1 VRAFVTEHMNAA
13 RLNRRRFVFFSSV
26 FVLVSL
32 ATWFVADLYWRGAEG
47 LSGLEIVLLLLFIPL
62 FAHIAVGFCTAIAG
76 FYVIN
81 RGGDGSRISLS
92 APAGGPYRL
101 ASTAI
106 VMPVFNEDVSR
117 VFEGLRVVFK
127 SVQEIEGADN
137 FDFFVLSDSNQP
149 NQWIREEVAWA
160 ELCKQV
166 GGFGKIFYRKR
177 RQPINKKA
185 GNVADFLRRWGR
197 NYRYMVVLD
206 ADSVMT
212 GEVLA
217 RLVTM
222 MEANPTAGIIQTA
235 PRTVRGESVYSRLQ
249 AFANRIY
256 SPLYLAG
263 LNYWQQHEGNYW
275 GHNAILRVQP
285 FMEHCALPELPG
297 NEPFGGR
304 ILSHDFVEAAL
315 MRKAGW
321 AVWLAHDVD
330 GSYEEGPP
338 TLIER
343 AKRDRRWCQGNLQH
357 AWLLTARGFRP
368 ANRFHLLMGVMA
380 YVSSPL
386 WLLFLV
392 LSTIEMVNQAAAAHP
407 DPGFFPADT
416 TSLFGYSLAI
426 PESLTLFSLTM
437 LLLFLPKF
445 ASVVVLLGSS
455 DDAAKYGGRWRV
467 AASALLETAG
477 SMLLAPINMIFNTK
491 FVIFTLLGQGVGW
504 VAQKRAADEDG
515 TDWREAIITHGPPTV
530 FGLVWG
536 VSSLILIPAYFA
548 WLSPVLA
555 GLVCSIPLSIFLSK
569 ASFGRRARELGIFLT
584 PEETHPP
591 RDLQLLE
598 LNLAECY
605 RHLPPF
611 EPLRADYGLMQAV
624 LDPYINAMHVAL
636 LRQRRPS
643 AGAREW
649 FATLQIRL
657 LREGP
662 GRFTTKEKMALLLDP
677 QSMIRLHREL
687 WSLPSESLAEWW
699 RLAMRQ
705 YNVLA
710 AVPTTALYR

>member
-1 VRAFVTEHMNAA
+1 MPIFITEHMNAS
-13 RLNRRRFVFFSSV
+13 RLNRRRFVFFSSA
-26 FVLVSL
+26 FGLTSL
-32 ATWFVADLYWRGAEG
+32 ATWFVADLYWRDAAG
-47 LSGLEIVLLLLFIPL
+47 LTGLEIVLLVLFVPL
-62 FAHIAVGFCTAIAG
+62 FAQISVGFCTAFAG

-81 RGGDGSRISLS
+81 RGGDSSRISAS
-92 APAGGPYRL
+92 SPAGAPPRL

-117 VFEGLRVVFK
+117 VFEGLRVVYT
-127 SVQEIEGADN
+127 SVQQTAGAEF
-137 FDFFVLSDSNQP
+137 FDFFILSDSNQP

-206 ADSVMT
+206 ADSIMT
-212 GEVLA
+212 GEALV
-217 RLVTM
+217 RLVTL
-222 MEANPTAGIIQTA
+222 MEANPTTGIIQTA
-235 PRTVRGESVYSRLQ
+235 PRIVRGETLYARLQ
-249 AFANRIY
+249 AFANRLY
-256 SPLYLAG
+256 SPLFLAG

-285 FMEHCALPELPG
+285 FMDHCALPDLPG

-321 AVWLAHDVD
+321 SVWLAHDVE

-338 TLIER
+338 TLIES

-380 YVSSPL
+380 YASSPL
-386 WLLFLV
+386 WLLFLI
-392 LSTIEMVNQAAAAHP
+392 LSTIEMVNATLAGPSDAL
-407 DPGFFPADT
+407 GSADT
-416 TSLFGYSLAI
+416 TSLFGYTVEM
-426 PESLTLFSLTM
+426 PEALTLFSLTM

-445 ASVVVLLGSS
+445 ASVVVMLGRRAEVA
-455 DDAAKYGGRWRV
+455 DYGGRGRLV
-467 AASALLETAG
+467 ASAVLEAG
-477 SMLLAPINMIFNTK
+477 ISMLLAPINMIFNTK
-491 FVIFTLLGQGVGW
+491 FVIFTLLGQGVAW
-504 VAQKRAADEDG
+504 VAQKRTADVDG
-515 TDWREAIITHGPPTV
+515 TDWREAILTHGVQTV
-530 FGLVWG
+530 FGVVWG
-536 VSSLILIPAYFA
+536 ISSLILIPAYCA
-548 WLSPVLA
+548 WLGFVLA

-569 ASFGRRARELGIFLT
+569 VGFGRRAKALGIFLT
-584 PEETHPP
+584 PEETRPP
-591 RDLQLLE
+591 AELGLLE
-598 LNLAECY
+598 RNLDACFS
-605 RHLPPF
+605 HLPPF

-649 FATLQIRL
+649 FATLQARL

-662 GRFTTKEKMALLLDP
+662 GRFTMKEKMALLLDP

-687 WSLPSESLAEWW
+687 WSLPSESLADWW

-710 AVPTTALYR
+710 ATPTTALYR

>member
-1 VRAFVTEHMNAA
+1 MRILVTEEMDAG
-13 RLNRRRFVFFSSV
+13 RLNRRRFIFFSSIL
-26 FVLVSL
+26 VLTSV
-32 ATWFVADLYWRGAEG
+32 ATWFVADLYWRDADG
-47 LSGLEIVLLLLFIPL
+47 LTGLEIILLVLFVPL
-62 FAHIAVGFCTAIAG
+62 FAHISVGFCTAFAG

-81 RGGDGSRISLS
+81 RGGDSSRISLS
-92 APAGGPYRL
+92 APAGAPPRL

-117 VFEGLRVVFK
+117 VFEGIRVVIK
-127 SVQEIEGADN
+127 SVQKTAGADY
-137 FDFFVLSDSNQP
+137 FDFFILSDSNQP

-177 RQPINKKA
+177 RQAINKKA
-185 GNVADFLRRWGR
+185 GNVADFLRRWGK

-206 ADSVMT
+206 ADSIMT
-212 GEVLA
+212 GEALV
-217 RLVTM
+217 RLVSI
-222 MEANPTAGIIQTA
+222 MEANPSTGIIQTA
-235 PRTVRGESVYSRLQ
+235 PRVIRGETLYARLQ
-249 AFANRIY
+249 AFANRLY
-256 SPLYLAG
+256 SPHFLAG

-285 FMEHCALPELPG
+285 FMDHCALPDLPG

-321 AVWLAHDVD
+321 AVWLAHDVE

-338 TLIER
+338 TLIES

-368 ANRFHLLMGVMA
+368 ANRFHLLMGIMA

-386 WLLFLV
+386 WLLFLG
-392 LSTIEMVNQAAAAHP
+392 LSTAEMINHGAQASADLASSS
-407 DPGFFPADT
+407 ADT
-416 TSLFGYSLAI
+416 TSLFGYTVAV
-426 PESLTLFSLTM
+426 PEALTLFSLTM

-445 ASVVVLLGSS
+445 ASVVVMLGRTEEV
-455 DDAAKYGGRWRV
+455 ALYGGRARLV
-467 AASALLETAG
+467 ASAILETAV
-477 SMLLAPINMIFNTK
+477 SMLLAPISMMFNTK

-504 VAQKRAADEDG
+504 VAQKRAADVDG
-515 TDWREAIITHGPPTV
+515 TDWREAIITHGIQTV
-530 FGLVWG
+530 FGVFWG
-536 VSSLILIPAYFA
+536 VSTLILIPAYFM
-548 WLSPVLA
+548 WLSFVLA
-555 GLVCSIPLSIFLSK
+555 GLVCSIPLSIFISK
-569 ASFGRRARELGIFLT
+569 VGIGRKARELGLFLT
-584 PEETHPP
+584 PEETSPP
-591 RDLQLLE
+591 ADLELLE
-598 LNLAECY
+598 RNLAECY

-649 FATLQIRL
+649 FANLQARL

-687 WSLPSESLAEWW
+687 WSLPSESLADWW

-710 AVPTTALYR
+710 AVPSTALYR

>member
-1 VRAFVTEHMNAA
+1 MRILVTEEMDAG
-13 RLNRRRFVFFSSV
+13 RLNRRRFIFFSSIL
-26 FVLVSL
+26 VLTSL
-32 ATWFVADLYWRGAEG
+32 ATWFVADLYWRDADG
-47 LSGLEIVLLLLFIPL
+47 LTGLEIILLVLFVPL
-62 FAHIAVGFCTAIAG
+62 FAHISVGFCTAFAG

-81 RGGDGSRISLS
+81 RGGDSSRISLS
-92 APAGGPYRL
+92 APAGAPPRL

-117 VFEGLRVVFK
+117 VFEGIRVVIK
-127 SVQEIEGADN
+127 SVQKTAGADY
-137 FDFFVLSDSNQP
+137 FDFFILSDSNQP

-177 RQPINKKA
+177 RQAINKKA
-185 GNVADFLRRWGR
+185 GNVADFLRRWGK

-206 ADSVMT
+206 ADSIMT
-212 GEVLA
+212 GEALV
-217 RLVTM
+217 RLVSI
-222 MEANPTAGIIQTA
+222 MEANPSTGIIQTA
-235 PRTVRGESVYSRLQ
+235 PRVIRGETLYARLQ
-249 AFANRIY
+249 AFANRLY
-256 SPLYLAG
+256 SPLFLAG

-285 FMEHCALPELPG
+285 FMDHCALPDLPG

-321 AVWLAHDVD
+321 AVWLAHDVE

-338 TLIER
+338 TLIES

-368 ANRFHLLMGVMA
+368 ANRFHLLMGIMA

-386 WLLFLV
+386 WLLFLG
-392 LSTIEMVNQAAAAHP
+392 LSTAEMINHGAQASADLASSS
-407 DPGFFPADT
+407 ADT
-416 TSLFGYSLAI
+416 TSLFGYTVAV
-426 PESLTLFSLTM
+426 PEALTLFSLTM

-445 ASVVVLLGSS
+445 ASVVVMLGRTEEV
-455 DDAAKYGGRWRV
+455 ALYGGRARLV
-467 AASALLETAG
+467 ASAILETAV
-477 SMLLAPINMIFNTK
+477 SMLLAPISMMFNTK
-491 FVIFTLLGQGVGW
+491 FVVFTLLGQGVGW
-504 VAQKRAADEDG
+504 VAQKRAADVDG
-515 TDWREAIITHGPPTV
+515 TDWREAIITHGIQTV
-530 FGLVWG
+530 FGVFWG
-536 VSSLILIPAYFA
+536 VSTLILIPAYFM
-548 WLSPVLA
+548 WLSFVLA
-555 GLVCSIPLSIFLSK
+555 GLVCSIPLSIFISK
-569 ASFGRRARELGIFLT
+569 VGIGRKARELGLFLT
-584 PEETHPP
+584 PEETSPP
-591 RDLQLLE
+591 ADLELLE
-598 LNLAECY
+598 RNLAECY

-649 FATLQIRL
+649 FANLQARL

-687 WSLPSESLAEWW
+687 WSLPSESLADWW

-710 AVPTTALYR
+710 AVPSTALYR

>member
-1 VRAFVTEHMNAA
+1 MSIFINEKMDA
-13 RLNRRRFVFFSSV
+13 RRLGRRRFVFFSSV
-26 FVLVSL
+26 LVLTSL
-32 ATWFVADLYWRGAEG
+32 ATWFVADFYWRDSGG
-47 LSGLEIVLLLLFIPL
+47 LSGLEVVLLILFAPL

-81 RGGDGSRISLS
+81 RGGDGSRISVS
-92 APAGGPYRL
+92 APPGGPYRL

-106 VMPVFNEDVSR
+106 VMPVFNEDVDR
-117 VFEGLRVVFK
+117 VFEGLRAVVK
-127 SVQEIEGADN
+127 SVQAIPGGEN
-137 FDFFVLSDSNQP
+137 FDFFVLSDSNQA
-149 NQWIREEVAWA
+149 NQWVREEVAWA
-160 ELCKQV
+160 ELCKEV

-177 RQPINKKA
+177 RQSINKKA

-206 ADSVMT
+206 ADSIMT
-212 GEVLA
+212 GESLA

-222 MEANPTAGIIQTA
+222 MEANPTTGIIQTA
-235 PRTVRGESVYSRLQ
+235 PRTVRGESLYSRLQ

-263 LNYWQQHEGNYW
+263 INYWQQHEGNYW
-275 GHNAILRVQP
+275 GHNAIIRVQP
-285 FMEHCALPELPG
+285 FMEYCSLPELPG

-338 TLIER
+338 TLIES

-357 AWLLTARGFRP
+357 TWLLTASGFRP
-368 ANRFHLLMGVMA
+368 ANRFHLLMGVMG
-380 YVSSPL
+380 YVSSPM
-386 WLLFLV
+386 WLLFLI
-392 LSTIEMVNQAAAAHP
+392 LSTIEMVNQSSQPHP
-407 DPGFFPADT
+407 DVSFLSPDT
-416 TSLFGYSLAI
+416 TSVFGYTVAV
-426 PESLTLFSLTM
+426 PEALTLFSLTM

-445 ASVVVLLGSS
+445 MSVVVLLGRTEE
-455 DDAAKYGGRWRV
+455 AEAYGGRWRV
-467 AASALLETAG
+467 VLSALLETIG
-477 SMLLAPINMIFNTK
+477 SALLAPVNMIFNTK
-491 FVIFTLLGQGVGW
+491 FVLFTLLGQGVGW
-504 VAQKRAADEDG
+504 VAQKRSADDDG
-515 TDWREAIITHGPPTV
+515 TDWREAIITHGPQTV

-548 WLSPVLA
+548 WLVPVLA
-555 GLVCSIPLSIFLSK
+555 GLVFSIPISIFLSK
-569 ASFGRRARELGIFLT
+569 ADLGRRAREIGIFVT
-584 PEETHPP
+584 PDETNPPTELRVLEE
-591 RDLQLLE
+591 R
-598 LNLAECY
+598 LAACGS
-605 RHLPPF
+605 RIAPL
-611 EPLRADYGLMQAV
+611 EPLRADYGIMEAV
-624 LDPYINAMHVAL
+624 LDPYTNAMHVAL

-643 AGAREW
+643 AVAREW
-649 FATLQIRL
+649 FAKLQLRL

-662 GRFTTKEKMALLLDP
+662 GRLTAKEKMALLMDP

-710 AVPTTALYR
+710 SVPSTAVYR

>member
-1 VRAFVTEHMNAA
+1 MTTFATEHMDAA

-26 FVLVSL
+26 FVLTSL
-32 ATWFVADLYWRGAEG
+32 ATWFVADLYWRDAEG
-47 LSGLEIVLLLLFIPL
+47 LSGLEIVLLALFIPL
-62 FAHIAVGFCTAIAG
+62 FAQISVGFCTAFAG

-81 RGGDGSRISLS
+81 RGGDSSRISAS
-92 APAGGPYRL
+92 APEGGPYRL

-127 SVQEIEGADN
+127 SVQQAGGADN
-137 FDFFVLSDSNQP
+137 FDFFILSDSNLP
-149 NQWIREEVAWA
+149 NQWIREEIAWA

-177 RQPINKKA
+177 RQAINKKA

-212 GEVLA
+212 GDALA

-235 PRTVRGESVYSRLQ
+235 PRVVRGVSLYSRLQ
-249 AFANRIY
+249 AFANRLY

-263 LNYWQQHEGNYW
+263 INYWQQHEGNYW
-275 GHNAILRVQP
+275 GHNAILRVKP
-285 FMEHCALPELPG
+285 FMDHCALPELPG

-321 AVWLAHDVD
+321 AVWLAHDVE

-338 TLIER
+338 TLIES

-386 WLLFLV
+386 WLLFLI
-392 LSTIEMVNQAAAAHP
+392 LSTIEMVNQTRVGASDFAV
-407 DPGFFPADT
+407 ADT
-416 TSLFGYSLAI
+416 TSLFGYAVAL
-426 PESLTLFSLTM
+426 PEALTLFSLTM

-445 ASVVVLLGSS
+445 ASVVVMLGRPEEV
-455 DDAAKYGGRWRV
+455 ARFGGRWRL
-467 AASALLETAG
+467 ALSAFLEALG

-504 VAQKRAADEDG
+504 VAQKRSTDEDG
-515 TDWREAIITHGPPTV
+515 TDWREAILTHGMQTV

-555 GLVCSIPLSIFLSK
+555 GLVCSIPFSIFLSK
-569 ASFGRRARELGIFLT
+569 AAFGRRARELGIFLT

-591 RDLQLLE
+591 PELEQLE
-598 LNLAECY
+598 RNLDECY

-636 LRQRRPS
+636 LRQRRTS
-643 AGAREW
+643 AVAREW
-649 FATLQIRL
+649 FAKLQARL

-662 GRFTTKEKMALLLDP
+662 GKFTNKEKMALLLDP

-687 WSLPSESLAEWW
+687 WSLPSDSLAEWW

>member
-1 VRAFVTEHMNAA
+1 MRIIATEQLDKA
-13 RLNRRRFVFFSSV
+13 RLNRRRFIFFSAV
-26 FVLVSL
+26 FVLTSL
-32 ATWFVADLYWRGAEG
+32 ATWFVADLYWGDDG
-47 LSGLEIVLLLLFIPL
+47 LSGLEIVLLLLFVPL
-62 FAHIAVGFCTAIAG
+62 FAHIAVGFCTAFAG
-76 FYVIN
+76 FIVIN
-81 RGGDGSRISLS
+81 RGGDISRISAG
-92 APAGGPYRL
+92 APAGLAPRL
-101 ASTAI
+101 ASTAV

-127 SVQEIEGADN
+127 SVQDAGGADS
-137 FDFFVLSDSNQP
+137 FDFFILSDSNQP
-149 NQWIREEVAWA
+149 NQWIREEVAWV

-166 GGFGKIFYRKR
+166 DGFGKIFYRKR
-177 RQPINKKA
+177 RQAINKKA
-185 GNVADFLRRWGR
+185 GNVADFLRRWGK

-212 GEVLA
+212 GDVLT
-217 RLVTM
+217 RLVSM
-222 MEANPTAGIIQTA
+222 MEASPTVGIIQTA
-235 PRTVRGESVYSRLQ
+235 PRVVRGETLYSRLQ
-249 AFANRIY
+249 SFANRLY

-275 GHNAILRVQP
+275 GHNAIIRVQP

-297 NEPFGGR
+297 IEPFGGR

-321 AVWLAHDVD
+321 AVWLAHDVE

-338 TLIER
+338 TLIEG

-368 ANRFHLLMGVMA
+368 ANRFHLLMGIMA

-386 WLLFLV
+386 WLLFLILGTV
-392 LSTIEMVNQAAAAHP
+392 EMVNQTERAAAGGSP
-407 DPGFFPADT
+407 QYTDT
-416 TSLFGYSLAI
+416 TSLFGYTVAL
-426 PESLTLFSLTM
+426 PEALTLFSLTM

-445 ASVVVLLGSS
+445 VSVVVMLGRPGEVEQ
-455 DDAAKYGGRWRV
+455 YGGRGRLV
-467 AASALLETAG
+467 ASAVLEAG
-477 SMLLAPINMIFNTK
+477 VSMLLAPINMIFNTK

-515 TDWREAIITHGPPTV
+515 TDWREAIITHGLQTI
-530 FGLVWG
+530 FGVVWG
-536 VSSLILIPAYFA
+536 ISSLILIPAYFA
-548 WLSPVLA
+548 WLLPVLA
-555 GLVCSIPLSIFLSK
+555 GLVCSIPISIFLSK
-569 ASFGRRARELGIFLT
+569 TGFGQRARALGIFLT
-584 PEETHPP
+584 PEETSPP
-591 RDLQLLE
+591 AELRLLE
-598 LNLAECY
+598 HNLAECY

-649 FATLQIRL
+649 FAKLQARL

-662 GRFTTKEKMALLLDP
+662 GRFTSKEKMALLLDP

-687 WSLPSESLAEWW
+687 WSLPSDSLAEWW

-710 AVPTTALYR
+710 AVPRTALYR

>member
-1 VRAFVTEHMNAA
+1 MKIFINEHMDKA
-13 RLNRRRFVFFSSV
+13 RLNRRRFFFFSSV
-26 FVLVSL
+26 FVLTSL
-32 ATWFVADLYWRGAEG
+32 ATWFVADLYWRDVDG
-47 LSGLEIVLLLLFIPL
+47 LTGVEIILLVLFVPL
-62 FAHIAVGFCTAIAG
+62 FAHISVGFCTAFAG

-81 RGGDGSRISLS
+81 RGGDSSRISVS
-92 APAGGPYRL
+92 SPAGGPYRL

-117 VFEGLRVVFK
+117 VFEGLRVVFS
-127 SVQEIEGADN
+127 SVQKIEGADN

-177 RQPINKKA
+177 RQAINKKA
-185 GNVADFLRRWGR
+185 GNVADFLRRWGK

-206 ADSVMT
+206 ADSIMT
-212 GEVLA
+212 GECLA

-222 MEANPTAGIIQTA
+222 MEANPSAGIIQTA
-235 PRTVRGESVYSRLQ
+235 PRTVRGESLYSRLQ
-249 AFANRIY
+249 AFANRLY

-275 GHNAILRVQP
+275 GHNAIIRVQP
-285 FMEHCALPELPG
+285 FMEHCALPDLPG

-321 AVWLAHDVD
+321 AVWLAHDVE

-338 TLIER
+338 TLIES

-357 AWLLTARGFRP
+357 TWLLTARGFRP

-392 LSTIEMVNQAAAAHP
+392 LGTIEMVNQSASSP
-407 DPGFFPADT
+407 LDVGFTPGDT
-416 TSLFGYSLAI
+416 TSLFGYMVAL
-426 PESLTLFSLTM
+426 PEALTLFSLTM

-445 ASVVVLLGSS
+445 ASVIVLLGRS
-455 DDAAKYGGRWRV
+455 AEVAQFGGRWRLIG
-467 AASALLETAG
+467 SAFLEAIG

-491 FVIFTLLGQGVGW
+491 FVIFTLLGQGVAW
-504 VAQKRAADEDG
+504 VAQKRSADEDG
-515 TDWREAIITHGPPTV
+515 TDWREAIITHGLSTV
-530 FGLVWG
+530 FGVFWG

-555 GLVCSIPLSIFLSK
+555 GLVFSIPLSIFLSK
-569 ASFGRRARELGIFLT
+569 AGFGRRARELGIFLT
-584 PEETHPP
+584 PEETHPT
-591 RDLQLLE
+591 RELQLLE
-598 LNLAECY
+598 VNIAECY
-605 RHLPPF
+605 RHFPPF

-636 LRQRRPS
+636 LRQRRTS
-643 AGAREW
+643 AVAREW
-649 FATLQIRL
+649 FAKLQVRL

-710 AVPTTALYR
+710 AVPSTALYR

>member
-1 VRAFVTEHMNAA
+1 VKIFITEHMDAG

-26 FVLVSL
+26 FVLTSL
-32 ATWFVADLYWRGAEG
+32 ATWFVADLYWREVEG
-47 LSGLEIVLLLLFIPL
+47 LSKLEIILLVLFIPL
-62 FAHIAVGFCTAIAG
+62 FAHIAVGFCTALAG

-81 RGGDGSRISLS
+81 RGGDNSRISTS

-117 VFEGLRVVFK
+117 VFEGLRVVFSSIQK
-127 SVQEIEGADN
+127 LEGADN

-177 RQPINKKA
+177 RQAINKKA
-185 GNVADFLRRWGR
+185 GNVADFLRRWGK

-212 GEVLA
+212 GECLA

-222 MEANPTAGIIQTA
+222 MEANPSAGIIQTA
-235 PRTVRGESVYSRLQ
+235 PRTVRGESLYSRLQ
-249 AFANRIY
+249 AFANRLY

-297 NEPFGGR
+297 IEPFGGR

-321 AVWLAHDVD
+321 AVWLAHDVE

-338 TLIER
+338 TLIDS

-380 YVSSPL
+380 YVSSPM

-392 LSTIEMVNQAAAAHP
+392 LSTVEMVNQSISGPP
-407 DPGFFPADT
+407 DASFVGADT
-416 TSLFGYSLAI
+416 TSLFGYPVAL
-426 PESLTLFSLTM
+426 PEALTLFSLTM

-445 ASVVVLLGSS
+445 ASVVVLLGNG
-455 DDAAKYGGRWRV
+455 DEAAKFGGRWRA
-467 AASALLETAG
+467 AASAVLEAVG

-504 VAQKRAADEDG
+504 VAQKRAADDDG
-515 TDWREAIITHGPPTV
+515 TDWREAIITHGLSTV
-530 FGLVWG
+530 FGIIWG

-569 ASFGRRARELGIFLT
+569 AGFGRRAREMGIFLT
-584 PEETHPP
+584 PEETHPTQE
-591 RDLQLLE
+591 LKLLE
-598 LNLAECY
+598 QNLAECY
-605 RHLPPF
+605 THLPPF

-649 FATLQIRL
+649 FAKLQIRL

-662 GRFTTKEKMALLLDP
+662 GRFTAKEKMALLLDP

-710 AVPTTALYR
+710 AVPSTALYR

>member
-1 VRAFVTEHMNAA
+1 MRIFITEHMNAA
-13 RLNRRRFVFFSSV
+13 RLNRRRFLFFSSV
-26 FVLVSL
+26 FVLTSL
-32 ATWFVADLYWRGAEG
+32 ATWFVADLYWRDADG
-47 LSGLEIVLLLLFIPL
+47 LTGLEVGLLILFVPL
-62 FAHIAVGFCTAIAG
+62 FAHISVGFCTAFAG

-81 RGGDGSRISLS
+81 RGGDSSRISAS
-92 APAGGPYRL
+92 TPPGAKPRL
-101 ASTAI
+101 ASTAV
-106 VMPVFNEDVSR
+106 VMPVYNEDVSR
-117 VFEGLRVVFK
+117 VFEGVRVVFK
-127 SVQEIEGADN
+127 STQQTEGAEF
-137 FDFFVLSDSNQP
+137 FDFFILSDSNQP

-177 RQPINKKA
+177 RQAINKKA
-185 GNVADFLRRWGR
+185 GNVADFLRRWGK
-197 NYRYMVVLD
+197 NYRYMLVLD
-206 ADSVMT
+206 ADSIMT
-212 GEVLA
+212 GDALV
-217 RLVTM
+217 RLVSM
-222 MEANPTAGIIQTA
+222 MEANPSTGIIQTA
-235 PRTVRGESVYSRLQ
+235 PRIVRGETLYARLQ
-249 AFANRIY
+249 AFANRLY
-256 SPLYLAG
+256 SPLFLAG

-285 FMEHCALPELPG
+285 FMDHCALPDLPG

-321 AVWLAHDVD
+321 AVWLAHDVE

-338 TLIER
+338 TLIES

-368 ANRFHLLMGVMA
+368 ANRFHLLMGIMA

-386 WLLFLV
+386 WLLFLF
-392 LSTIEMVNQAAAAHP
+392 LSTLEMVNTAVLSSP
-407 DPGFFPADT
+407 DTFSSADT
-416 TSLFGYSLAI
+416 TSLFGYTLAI
-426 PESLTLFSLTM
+426 PEALTLFSLTM

-445 ASVVVLLGSS
+445 VSVVVMLGRP
-455 DDAAKYGGRWRV
+455 AEVAQYGGRGRLVASAVLEV
-467 AASALLETAG
+467 AA
-477 SMLLAPINMIFNTK
+477 SMLLAPINMFFNTK

-504 VAQKRAADEDG
+504 VAQKRAADVDG
-515 TDWREAIITHGPPTV
+515 TDWREAIITHGFQTL
-530 FGLVWG
+530 FGVTWG
-536 VSSLILIPAYFA
+536 VSSLILIPAYFM
-548 WLSPVLA
+548 WLSFVLA
-555 GLVCSIPLSIFLSK
+555 GLVFSIPLSIFLSK
-569 ASFGRRARELGIFLT
+569 VGFGRRARELGLFLT
-584 PEETHPP
+584 PEETFPP
-591 RDLQLLE
+591 AELALLE
-598 LNLAECY
+598 RNLEECY

-649 FATLQIRL
+649 FAKLQTRL

-687 WSLPSESLAEWW
+687 WSLPSDSLADWW

-710 AVPTTALYR
+710 AVPSTALYR

>member
-1 VRAFVTEHMNAA
+1 MRIFITEHMNAS
-13 RLNRRRFVFFSSV
+13 RLNRRRFIFFSSV
-26 FVLVSL
+26 FGLTSL
-32 ATWFVADLYWRGAEG
+32 ATWFVADLYWHDLEG
-47 LSGLEIVLLLLFIPL
+47 LSGLEIVLLALFVPL
-62 FAHIAVGFCTAIAG
+62 FAQISVGFCTAFAG

-81 RGGDGSRISLS
+81 RGGDSSRISAS
-92 APAGGPYRL
+92 SPPGAPPRL

-117 VFEGLRVVFK
+117 VFEGLRVVYS
-127 SVQEIEGADN
+127 SVQQSAGAEF
-137 FDFFVLSDSNQP
+137 FDFFILSDSNQP

-206 ADSVMT
+206 ADSIMT
-212 GEVLA
+212 GEALV
-217 RLVTM
+217 RLVTL
-222 MEANPTAGIIQTA
+222 MEANPTTGIIQTA
-235 PRTVRGESVYSRLQ
+235 PRIVRGETLYARLQ
-249 AFANRIY
+249 AFANRLY
-256 SPLYLAG
+256 SPLFLAG
-263 LNYWQQHEGNYW
+263 LNYWQQNEGNYW

-285 FMEHCALPELPG
+285 FMDHCALPDLPG

-321 AVWLAHDVD
+321 AVWLAHDVE

-338 TLIER
+338 TLIES

-380 YVSSPL
+380 YASSPL
-386 WLLFLV
+386 WLLFLI
-392 LSTIEMVNQAAAAHP
+392 LSTIQMVDTTLAGPSDALAS
-407 DPGFFPADT
+407 ADT
-416 TSLFGYSLAI
+416 TSLFGYTVAI
-426 PESLTLFSLTM
+426 PEALTLFSLTM

-445 ASVVVLLGSS
+445 ASVVVMLGRP
-455 DDAAKYGGRWRV
+455 AEVVAFGGRGRLV
-467 AASALLETAG
+467 ASALVETAI

-491 FVIFTLLGQGVGW
+491 FVIFTLLGQGVAW
-504 VAQKRAADEDG
+504 VAQKRAADVDG
-515 TDWREAIITHGPPTV
+515 TDWREAIITHGVQTV
-530 FGLVWG
+530 FGVVWG
-536 VSSLILIPAYFA
+536 ISSLILIPAYFA
-548 WLSPVLA
+548 WLAFVLA

-569 ASFGRRARELGIFLT
+569 VGFGRQAKALGLFLT
-584 PEETHPP
+584 PEETRPP
-591 RDLQLLE
+591 AELRLLE
-598 LNLAECY
+598 RNLEACF

-649 FATLQIRL
+649 FATLQARL

-687 WSLPSESLAEWW
+687 WSLPSESLADWW

-710 AVPTTALYR
+710 AAPTTALYR

>member
-1 VRAFVTEHMNAA
+1 MRIFITEHMDAA

-26 FVLVSL
+26 FVLTSL
-32 ATWFVADLYWRGAEG
+32 ATWFVADLYWRDADG
-47 LSGLEIVLLLLFIPL
+47 LTKLETVLLVLFVPL
-62 FAHIAVGFCTAIAG
+62 FAHIAVGFCTALAG

-81 RGGDGSRISLS
+81 RGGDGSRISVS
-92 APAGGPYRL
+92 APAGGPHRL

-117 VFEGLRVVFK
+117 VFEGLRVVFT
-127 SVQEIEGADN
+127 SVQQLEGADN

-177 RQPINKKA
+177 RQAINKKA
-185 GNVADFLRRWGR
+185 GNVADFLRRWGK

-206 ADSVMT
+206 ADSIMT
-212 GEVLA
+212 GECLA
-217 RLVTM
+217 RLVSM
-222 MEANPTAGIIQTA
+222 MEANPSAGIIQTA
-235 PRTVRGESVYSRLQ
+235 PRTVRGESLYSRLQ
-249 AFANRIY
+249 AFANRLY

-321 AVWLAHDVD
+321 AVWLAHDVE

-338 TLIER
+338 TLIES

-392 LSTIEMVNQAAAAHP
+392 LSTVEMVNQMASGGTDSEFA
-407 DPGFFPADT
+407 GADT
-416 TSLFGYSLAI
+416 TSLFGYPVAL
-426 PESLTLFSLTM
+426 PEALTLFSLTM

-445 ASVVVLLGSS
+445 ASVVVLLGRGEE
-455 DDAAKYGGRWRV
+455 AAKFGGRLRV
-467 AASALLETAG
+467 AASAVLEAIG

-504 VAQKRAADEDG
+504 VTQKRAADEDG
-515 TDWREAIITHGPPTV
+515 TDWREAIITHGPSTL
-530 FGLVWG
+530 FGLIWG
-536 VSSLILIPAYFA
+536 ISSLILIPAYFA

-569 ASFGRRARELGIFLT
+569 AGFGRRAKELGIFLT
-584 PEETHPP
+584 PEETDPP
-591 RDLQLLE
+591 EELRLLE
-598 LNLAECY
+598 ENLAECY
-605 RHLPPF
+605 THLPPF

-649 FATLQIRL
+649 FAKLQIRL

-662 GRFTTKEKMALLLDP
+662 GRFTPKEKMALLLDP